1 VLVKLKTFGILGLVV
16 LTGLVGFAAGWALCR
31 LDVFRPSAIPATSP
45 ESEKLH
51 WVQHADPVADFR
63 QHVEREHDMRFLSRY
78 GLSFA
83 SEFPGLTDT
92 PEIQQLVQQH
102 GSRRL
107 EAGSDVITSQEELDL
122 QQRIGDYAATY
133 NSMLLGYLECQ
144 K

>member
-1 VLVKLKTFGILGLVV
+1 MKLKTFGTLALILLIGVA
-16 LTGLVGFAAGWALCR
+16 TFAVGWLLGRWDAYGT
-31 LDVFRPSAIPATSP
+31 PSMPASSP
-45 ESEKLH
+45 ESQELR
-51 WVQHADPVADFR
+51 WVQRADVVADFR
-63 QHVEREHDMRFLSRY
+63 QQVEREHDMRFLSRY

-92 PEIQQLVQQH
+92 PETQQLVQKH

-107 EAGSDVITSQEELDL
+107 EAGDDIITSQEQLDL
-122 QQRIGDYAATY
+122 QQQIGIYAAQS

>member
-1 VLVKLKTFGILGLVV
+1 VKLKTFGILGLVL
-16 LTGLVGFAAGWALCR
+16 LTGLVGLVAGWVLCR
-31 LDVFRPSAIPATSP
+31 LDALHQPSMPATSP
-45 ESEKLH
+45 QSEQLR
-51 WVQHADPVADFR
+51 WVQHADVVSDFR

-92 PEIQQLVQQH
+92 PETQQLVQKH

-107 EAGSDVITSQEELDL
+107 EAGDDIITSQEQLDL
-122 QQRIGDYAATY
+122 QQQIGIYAAQY